1 MRNARYKTIPRAT
14 KKVAYG
20 IARQRELIDLVEHR
34 FAQAELLRYA
44 VSRAHG
50 SCDLAT
56 LAEGE
61 TPPIEPSTPAEA
73 KGSAA
78 SEATAPAEAKG
89 SAVSEATAPAEAK
102 GSAPSEASTSAEAK
116 GSAVSEATAP
126 AEERSAVLSVV
137 SGSEGGD
144 EPLRSV
150 TVIWHGK
157 EETIDHPEV
166 WLRIFA
172 DVSEAGDAITRE
184 LVRRRFRDEP
194 YWKTCD
200 ALYLS
205 HSAYYH
211 NVREILHYALAC
223 AVGYGILDPRPPKQ
237 TAEIA

>member
-20 IARQRELIDLVEHR
+20 IARQRELIDLVERR

-61 TPPIEPSTPAEA
+61 TPPIEPST
-73 KGSAA
+73 
-78 SEATAPAEAKG
+78 
-89 SAVSEATAPAEAK
+89 PAEAK